1 MRYYEIRW
9 DMMRW
14 YLRNSANRN
23 QVESW
28 GLSPDVMYAYFLM
41 LIVYQQP
48 HLYTRKPNCI
58 LDCHLFRYV
67 LVVDKCK
74 DADEKRVME
83 RREGKLIGEERKRMI
98 KKRDDVD
105 WEKRRRMERR
115 GDKRILN
122 YMIINWEE
130 RKENNENNG
139 NERRDDSRRSW
150 RW

>member
-1 MRYYEIRW
+1 
-9 DMMRW
+9 
-14 YLRNSANRN
+14 
-23 QVESW
+23 
-28 GLSPDVMYAYFLM
+28 
-41 LIVYQQP
+41 
-48 HLYTRKPNCI
+48 
-58 LDCHLFRYV
+58 
-67 LVVDKCK
+67 
-74 DADEKRVME
+74 
-83 RREGKLIGEERKRMI
+83 MI

-115 GDKRILN
+115 GDKRTLN